1 MLSRS
6 HRQVSPGT
14 RFTRYARPDQW
25 LPFSS
30 RDNESCGL
38 SCGCIIYNVYACNM
52 HVCPKLVVTQTL
64 RYLTRHCSI
73 QSKQWPALFTLWQF
87 IIPALFLPPCPKQP
101 IKAASRKNLNWFC
114 WGLLHCMRVTEYFI
128 IRMGTVV
135 QEQGHE
141 GHQGHEGLQGHEG
154 HQGYHDDDGDG
165 MRPFYLQLFYL
176 PSLLPTD
183 SR

>member
-1 MLSRS
+1 M
-6 HRQVSPGT
+6 
-14 RFTRYARPDQW
+14 
-25 LPFSS
+25 
-30 RDNESCGL
+30 
-38 SCGCIIYNVYACNM
+38 
-52 HVCPKLVVTQTL
+52 
-64 RYLTRHCSI
+64 
-73 QSKQWPALFTLWQF
+73 
-87 IIPALFLPPCPKQP
+87 
-101 IKAASRKNLNWFC
+101 
-114 WGLLHCMRVTEYFI
+114 EYFI

-141 GHQGHEGLQGHEG
+141 DHQGHGG